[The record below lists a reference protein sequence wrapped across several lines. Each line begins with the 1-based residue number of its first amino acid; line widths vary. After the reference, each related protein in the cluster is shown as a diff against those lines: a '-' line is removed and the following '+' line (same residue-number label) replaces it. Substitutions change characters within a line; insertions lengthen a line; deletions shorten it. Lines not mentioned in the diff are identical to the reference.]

1 VDVKHERSI
10 VMPDYPDGAQLSD
23 DGNYWWD
30 GTQWQ
35 PVQPDQE
42 PGGASQGDSSGDEP
56 VDLGFDPSQYPNIA
70 AFAGPES
77 LDDWLASIGAY
88 IDWGDE

>member
-1 VDVKHERSI
+1 
-10 VMPDYPDGAQLSD
+10 
-23 DGNYWWD
+23 
-30 GTQWQ
+30 
-35 PVQPDQE
+35 
-42 PGGASQGDSSGDEP
+42 